1 MYSPKI
7 PERLIP
13 PLYRLARARK
23 EPMTRVVAEV
33 LEDYLASQG
42 LAPEA
47 GAHAAGTRRV
57 SSPAPT
63 ARGAADA

>member
-13 PLYRLARARK
+13 PLYRLARARN

-33 LEDYLASQG
+33 LEAYLVSQG
-42 LAPEA
+42 VAPQRGAEA
-47 GAHAAGTRRV
+47 KGTRRAP
-57 SSPAPT
+57 SPGPNAT
-63 ARGAADA
+63 GAANA